1 MASASLLEKGQI
13 NLRHRDS
20 AYRRSQ
26 GDFSPA
32 EVKLLRQLYPQIL
45 AALGQVELLERERS
59 VRADLEE
66 FLRRLP
72 LPTIILRWNL
82 KPIYQN
88 NAAREFCAVW
98 QKGPDEAKRTKAN
111 SSIPPEIL
119 NRCRVLKEKWR
130 NAQPQMRAI
139 RRTDFKEEKVNPPP
153 PPLPPPLLPP
163 PPSPPPTS
171 FPSPPSPAHP
181 PTRRRASVA
190 AHFSVFP

>member
-1 MASASLLEKGQI
+1 
-13 NLRHRDS
+13 
-20 AYRRSQ
+20 
-26 GDFSPA
+26 
-32 EVKLLRQLYPQIL
+32 
-45 AALGQVELLERERS
+45 

-98 QKGPDEAKRTKAN
+98 EKGPDEAKRTKAN

-130 NAQPQMRAI
+130 NAQPQTRAT
-139 RRTDFKEEKVNPPP
+139 RRTDFKEEQVNHSH
-153 PPLPPPLLPP
+153 LPHLQATIQLKRINSVGVAGPHFLIACEDLWPEPRTIRTTRAFPFARLD
-163 PPSPPPTS
+163 SPHTPGKRGCATCV
-171 FPSPPSPAHP
+171 
-181 PTRRRASVA
+181 RRTQQQRDC
-190 AHFSVFP
+190 